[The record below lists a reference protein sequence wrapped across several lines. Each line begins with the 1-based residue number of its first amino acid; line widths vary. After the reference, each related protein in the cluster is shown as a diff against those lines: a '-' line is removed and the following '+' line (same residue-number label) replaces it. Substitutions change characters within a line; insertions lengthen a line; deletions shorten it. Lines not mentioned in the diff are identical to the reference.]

1 MVRPPRM
8 GGVKENGESP
18 LGMEMFVFVVVFVFF
33 VFVFVFVYCV
43 RCICMIWWWLCLLG
57 ASTNLRGEKENGDGD
72 FGREEDEVAEVGQDG
87 TLSGDL
93 SYKFLLVFIFKTCR
107 QVFIF
112 LQKC

>member
-8 GGVKENGESP
+8 GGVKEDGESP
-18 LGMEMFVFVVVFVFF
+18 LGMEMFVFVVVFVF
-33 VFVFVFVYCV
+33 FVFVYCV

-93 SYKFLLVFIFKTCR
+93 LYKFLLVFIFKTCR